1 MTEQTKD
8 IIYGSAMAVILLFA
22 YIIVGNLEAM

>member
-1 MTEQTKD
+1 MTEQTEN
-8 IIYGSAMAVILLFA
+8 IIYGSAIAVLLLIA